1 MKPNEHDIFRATL
14 EQLPEGIIIVDADD
28 EIIFVNRAAEE
39 IRGVAR
45 DRILGRSVILC
56 HPQKSHDR
64 VRRALQFLREGR
76 AGAFVRMV
84 ADTRRGK
91 HYENTYAAIR
101 DKRGNYIGSVVI
113 SRDVTE
119 RRRLEEEK
127 AVYLQNLEQKVA
139 QLTAGFE
146 DMCVSAM
153 TSLVNALEAK
163 DPYTKGHSLRVSE
176 TASRM
181 AEHVYG
187 VSPEAREVQLAGML
201 HDIGKVGL
209 RESVLH
215 KPGRL
220 TPEEFEHVKE
230 HPVIGER
237 ILLPI
242 ERFRGVAK
250 LARHHHE
257 RFDGMGYPDGLK
269 GKEIPEGA
277 RILAI
282 ADSYDAMTSDRPY
295 RGPMEPERAAEEI
308 KKNLGSQFDPE
319 WGRVFLELFYS
330 GTVG

>member
-1 MKPNEHDIFRATL
+1 MGRNEYDIFRATL
-14 EQLPEGIIIVDADD
+14 EQLPEGIIIVDDDD
-28 EIIFVNRAAEE
+28 EIIFVNQAAEE
-39 IRGVAR
+39 IRGASK
-45 DRILGRSVILC
+45 DRLLRRSVMLC
-56 HPQKSHDR
+56 HPQKSHER
-64 VRRALQFLREGR
+64 VMRALQFLREGR
-76 AGAFVRMV
+76 AGSFARMV
-84 ADTRRGK
+84 TDTRRGK
-91 HYENTYAAIR
+91 YYENTYAAIK
-101 DKRGNYIGSVVI
+101 DEKGNYIGSVVI

-119 RRRLEEEK
+119 RRRLEEGR
-127 AVYLQNLEQKVA
+127 AVYLQELEQKVA
-139 QLTAGFE
+139 QLAASFE
-146 DMCVSAM
+146 DMCTSAM

-176 TASRM
+176 TASQM

-187 VSPEAREVQLAGML
+187 VSPEAREMELAGKL

-215 KPGRL
+215 KPARL

-230 HPVIGER
+230 HPLIGER
-237 ILLPI
+237 ILLPF
-242 ERFRGVAK
+242 ERFHGVSK
-250 LARHHHE
+250 LVRHHHE

-282 ADSYDAMTSDRPY
+282 ADSYDAMTSVRPY
-295 RGPMEPERAAEEI
+295 REPMKPERAAEEI